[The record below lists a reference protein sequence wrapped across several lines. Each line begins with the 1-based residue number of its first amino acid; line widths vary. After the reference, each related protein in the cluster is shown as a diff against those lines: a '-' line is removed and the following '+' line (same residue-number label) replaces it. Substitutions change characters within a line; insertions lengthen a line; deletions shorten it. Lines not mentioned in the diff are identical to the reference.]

1 MTSAILR
8 PRGKVPRYNNRQRKF
23 EEHGMGRAFLRS
35 GIVALALA
43 ALAAC
48 AASRT
53 QQSTGEQIDDS
64 LITTKVKAALID
76 DPATKARQIEVDTF
90 RGTVQLNGFVDSA
103 DEKAAAS
110 RVAHSVNGVQ
120 NVRNNLN
127 VGHTDRSAG
136 EVVDDSVVTAKVK
149 AALVA
154 EPATKARDITV
165 VTREGIVQLSG
176 FVDSATEK
184 ATAAEVAQGI
194 SGVREVRNDLQI
206 KSL

>member
-1 MTSAILR
+1 MGSSSFRAAI
-8 PRGKVPRYNNRQRKF
+8 VV
-23 EEHGMGRAFLRS
+23 
-35 GIVALALA
+35 IALA

-53 QQSTGEQIDDS
+53 QQSTGEHIDDS
-64 LITTKVKAALID
+64 IITAKVKTALID

-110 RVAHSVNGVQ
+110 RVAHSVDGVQ
-120 NVRNNLN
+120 NVRNNLS

-136 EVVDDSVVTAKVK
+136 EVVDDSVVTTKVK

-165 VTREGIVQLSG
+165 VTRDGIVQLSG

-184 ATAAEVAQGI
+184 STAAEVAQGVN
-194 SGVREVRNDLQI
+194 GVKEVRNDLQI
-206 KSL
+206 KQL

>member
-1 MTSAILR
+1 
-8 PRGKVPRYNNRQRKF
+8 
-23 EEHGMGRAFLRS
+23 MGRSFLS
-35 GIVALALA
+35 TGIVMVTLA

-53 QQSTGEQIDDS
+53 QQSTGEHIDDS
-64 LITTKVKAALID
+64 IITAKVKTALID

-110 RVAHSVNGVQ
+110 RVAHSVDGVQ
-120 NVRNNLN
+120 NVRNNLS

-136 EVVDDSVVTAKVK
+136 EVVDDSVVTTKVK

-165 VTREGIVQLSG
+165 VTRDGIVQLSG
-176 FVDSATEK
+176 FVNSATEK
-184 ATAAEVAQGI
+184 STAAEVAQGVN
-194 SGVREVRNDLQI
+194 GVKEVRNDLQI
-206 KSL
+206 KQL

>member
-1 MTSAILR
+1 
-8 PRGKVPRYNNRQRKF
+8 
-23 EEHGMGRAFLRS
+23 MGRAFLRC
-35 GIVALALA
+35 GIIAAALA

-48 AASRT
+48 AATST
-53 QQSTGEQIDDS
+53 QQSTGEQLDDS
-64 LITTKVKAALID
+64 IITAKVKAALID

-120 NVRNNLN
+120 NVRNNLS

-136 EVVDDSVVTAKVK
+136 AVVDDSVVTAKVK
-149 AALVA
+149 AALVS

-165 VTREGIVQLSG
+165 VTRDGIVQLSG

-184 ATAAEVAQGI
+184 ATAAEVAQGV

-206 KSL
+206 KPPL

>member
-1 MTSAILR
+1 
-8 PRGKVPRYNNRQRKF
+8 
-23 EEHGMGRAFLRS
+23 MGRSFLTT
-35 GIVALALA
+35 GIVVVALV

-48 AASRT
+48 AATRT
-53 QQSTGEQIDDS
+53 QQSAGEQIDDS
-64 LITTKVKAALID
+64 VLTAKVKAALID

-103 DEKAAAS
+103 DEKAAAT

-120 NVRNNLN
+120 NVRNNLS

-136 EVVDDSVVTAKVK
+136 EVVDDSVVTTKVK

-184 ATAAEVAQGI
+184 ATAAEIAQGI
-194 SGVREVRNDLQI
+194 AGVKEVRNNLQI
-206 KSL
+206 KQL

>member
-1 MTSAILR
+1 
-8 PRGKVPRYNNRQRKF
+8 
-23 EEHGMGRAFLRS
+23 
-35 GIVALALA
+35 
-43 ALAAC
+43 
-48 AASRT
+48 
-53 QQSTGEQIDDS
+53 
-64 LITTKVKAALID
+64 
-76 DPATKARQIEVDTF
+76 VDTF

-120 NVRNNLN
+120 NVRNNLS

-136 EVVDDSVVTAKVK
+136 AVVDDSVVTAKVK
-149 AALVA
+149 AALVS

-165 VTREGIVQLSG
+165 VTRDGIVQLSG

-184 ATAAEVAQGI
+184 ATAAEVAQGV

-206 KSL
+206 KPPL